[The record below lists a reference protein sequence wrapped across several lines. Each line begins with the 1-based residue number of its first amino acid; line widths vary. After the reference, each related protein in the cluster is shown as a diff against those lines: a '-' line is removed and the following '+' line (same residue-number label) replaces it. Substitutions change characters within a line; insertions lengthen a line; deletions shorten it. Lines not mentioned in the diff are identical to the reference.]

1 MASFPILS
9 NHRWQRFVLM
19 LIPNVENQAP
29 GRKAAGGIDERTDE
43 QLLLAYSKSSF
54 EPDFAEL
61 VRRYERELYNYLRR
75 FLGNGAMAEDAFQAT
90 FLQVHLKCDRFDA
103 KRRFRPWLYTVATN
117 QAIDLQRR
125 NRRHR
130 LASLDRRSDTSDE
143 NFGVLADLLT
153 VDDELPSD
161 HLDRQERREWIRHA
175 VASLPESLRAT
186 VQLVYF
192 RGMKYR
198 EAAEALS
205 VPVGTIKSRLHSAV
219 VRLREAWTESCFAAA

>member
-1 MASFPILS
+1 M
-9 NHRWQRFVLM
+9 VTT
-19 LIPNVENQAP
+19 NVEKQAR
-29 GRKAAGGIDERTDE
+29 GRRATAGIEERTDE
-43 QLLLAYSKSSF
+43 QLLLAYSKSGRES
-54 EPDFAEL
+54 DFAEL
-61 VRRYERELYNYLRR
+61 VQRYERELYNYLRR
-75 FLGNGAMAEDAFQAT
+75 FLGNAAMAEDAFQAT
-90 FLQVHLKCDRFDA
+90 FLQVHLKCNRFDA

-130 LASLDRRSDTSDE
+130 LASLDRRSDTSEE

-161 HLDRQERREWIRHA
+161 RLERQERREWVRHA
-175 VASLPESLRAT
+175 VASLPESLRAA

-198 EAAEALS
+198 EAAEVLS

-219 VRLREAWTESCFAAA
+219 VKLREAWAESFFAAA